1 MGAADYETPKKST
14 RVREQTRAPIEAWVA
29 KQIPDATDVVVPEI
43 DSPSGTGM
51 SSETL
56 LFELQLSQGG
66 ERKTWPLVARL
77 APDQADCPI
86 FPTYDLEGQFR
97 LLSLIAEHGS
107 LPVPRMRWL
116 EPGTGTI
123 GAPFFVMD
131 RVDGRVPPDI
141 PPYVF
146 AGWVFDASPE
156 ERATLQDETVGA
168 IAALHAIDREAAG
181 TAFLEFPLP
190 GDTPMRRHF
199 ENQRRFYDWVKA
211 DGHSHPVLESAFA
224 WLEDRWP
231 KDEGEA
237 VISWGDSRI
246 GNVLYDGFR
255 PAALLDWEMAAIGP
269 RELDLGWL
277 AFMHRFFQDIAVG
290 AGLPGL
296 PDFLR
301 LEDVATSYERASG
314 HTPRDLDFYFT
325 YAALRHGIIMARIHR
340 RMVHFG
346 QSEWSD
352 DPDGMIPHR
361 DALKGM
367 IDGSFWS

>member
-1 MGAADYETPKKST
+1 MDAHDPNPKRSS
-14 RVREQTRAPIEAWVA
+14 RDPEQTRRQLEQWLGEKLPAGAAPR
-29 KQIPDATDVVVPEI
+29 VPEVRT
-43 DSPSGTGM
+43 PSGSGM

-56 LFELQLSQGG
+56 LFEVTHRAEGG
-66 ERKTWPLVARL
+66 ERRLPLVGRL
-77 APDQADCPI
+77 APDAADCPV
-86 FPTYDLEGQFR
+86 FPSYDLDSQFR
-97 LLSLIAEHGS
+97 LLRLIAEDGS
-107 LPVPRMRWL
+107 VPVPGVRWQEADAAVL
-116 EPGTGTI
+116 GT
-123 GAPFFVMD
+123 PFFVMD
-131 RVDGRVPPDI
+131 RVDGRVPPDL

-146 AGWVFDASPE
+146 AGWVFDASPA
-156 ERATLQDETVGA
+156 ERTTLQDATVDA
-168 IAALHAIDREAAG
+168 IAALHAIDLKAADA
-181 TAFLEFPLP
+181 AFLEFPLP
-190 GDTPMRRHF
+190 GATPMRRHF
-199 ENQRRFYDWVKA
+199 ENQRRFYDWVRA
-211 DGHSHPVLESAFA
+211 DGHAHPVLESAFS
-224 WLEDRWP
+224 WLEDHWP

-301 LEDVATSYERASG
+301 LEDVASSYERASG
-314 HTPRDLDFYFT
+314 RTPRDLDFYFT

-361 DALKGM
+361 DALQRM
-367 IDGSFWS
+367 IDGSFWPS